1 MTVGGE
7 PIAAELPSGVRTG
20 GIYTFGAGDVDG
32 YNDGDGNDYKY
43 QFQEQMASCW
53 DLELASEGLSLMG
66 RGKMGTKLRFF
77 HCNCHCHCVCHCHCH

>member
-1 MTVGGE
+1 MIVSHHHDVNMCSDGSELEVTVGGE

-20 GIYTFGAGDVDG
+20 GIYTFGAGDVGD
-32 YNDGDGNDYKY
+32 YNDDDDDYKY

-66 RGKMGTKLRFF
+66 REKM
-77 HCNCHCHCVCHCHCH
+77 

>member
-20 GIYTFGAGDVDG
+20 GIYNFGAGDVGD
-32 YNDGDGNDYKY
+32 YNDGDDDYKY
-43 QFQEQMASCW
+43 QFQEQMVSCW

-66 RGKMGTKLRFF
+66 RENMGIKLRFLSLSLSLSSSLSL
-77 HCNCHCHCVCHCHCH
+77 